1 MNGTFR
7 QSMSWLHTWAGLVL
21 GWLLY
26 FMFITG
32 AIGYFYAEVDRWMKP
47 EAPLEIT
54 IDQSQL
60 LRLAENRLAQVA
72 ADATYWSVDFPTE
85 RYKDFVIWWK
95 VPVNKAIGTDWAW
108 KDEKLAPN
116 TGQPIVVRN
125 TGGGEFLYRMHFS
138 LHYIP
143 TLVAY
148 WVTSLAAMFMLL
160 ALITGIIIHKKIFK
174 DFFTFRP
181 GKKQR
186 SWLDMHNV
194 LSVLPL
200 PFYLMITYSGLI
212 LLMFTTMP
220 GGISASYGVGEE
232 NKSHFFKE
240 AFNSNGRETSGLAA
254 KGISMSSVLV
264 TIEKRLGKN
273 QLRYIEIENRG
284 DNHAYIRLARQGF
297 NGLSEKEELTYD
309 GITGELIADS
319 LRGISAAR
327 QFYDLMNVL
336 HEGKFSNTLLRCL
349 YFISSL
355 MGAGMIATG
364 LILWAGKRRSKAPK
378 GGANKGLLL
387 VEYTNSG
394 VIIGLPIA
402 IAAYFWANRL
412 IPVSFEARADW
423 EVHVLFITWTLMLL
437 YPVLI
442 SGKRSLKQVWL
453 DQLLLAAV
461 FFSLIPL
468 LNFLTTDKHL
478 VTNFYQQDWGL
489 LGFDLS
495 MLMFG
500 LGFAFAAKKVHRNNT
515 AKPSNIGS
523 IESQFET
530 KALKT

>member
-1 MNGTFR
+1 MI
-7 QSMSWLHTWAGLVL
+7 L
-21 GWLLY
+21 
-26 FMFITG
+26 
-32 AIGYFYAEVDRWMKP
+32 D
-47 EAPLEIT
+47 
-54 IDQSQL
+54 
-60 LRLAENRLAQVA
+60 
-72 ADATYWSVDFPTE
+72 
-85 RYKDFVIWWK
+85 
-95 VPVNKAIGTDWAW
+95 
-108 KDEKLAPN
+108 
-116 TGQPIVVRN
+116 PI
-125 TGGGEFLYRMHFS
+125 
-138 LHYIP
+138 
-143 TLVAY
+143 
-148 WVTSLAAMFMLL
+148 
-160 ALITGIIIHKKIFK
+160 
-174 DFFTFRP
+174 
-181 GKKQR
+181 
-186 SWLDMHNV
+186 
-194 LSVLPL
+194 
-200 PFYLMITYSGLI
+200 
-212 LLMFTTMP
+212 
-220 GGISASYGVGEE
+220 
-232 NKSHFFKE
+232 
-240 AFNSNGRETSGLAA
+240 
-254 KGISMSSVLV
+254 
-264 TIEKRLGKN
+264 
-273 QLRYIEIENRG
+273 
-284 DNHAYIRLARQGF
+284 
-297 NGLSEKEELTYD
+297 
-309 GITGELIADS
+309 
-319 LRGISAAR
+319 
-327 QFYDLMNVL
+327 FYDLMNVL

-364 LILWAGKRRSKAPK
+364 VILWAGKRRSKAPK

-394 VIIGLPIA
+394 VIIVLPIA

-412 IPVSFEARADW
+412 IPVSFEARVDW
-423 EVHVLFITWTLMLL
+423 EVHVLFITWALMLL